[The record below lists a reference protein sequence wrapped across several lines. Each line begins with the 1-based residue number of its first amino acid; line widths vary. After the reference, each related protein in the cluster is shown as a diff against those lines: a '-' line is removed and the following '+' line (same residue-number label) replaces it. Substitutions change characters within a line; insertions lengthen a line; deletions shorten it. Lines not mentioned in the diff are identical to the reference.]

1 MTYIATDQSRHGGNP
16 VHLIRFDY
24 QSTTYRYSTGVSDFD
39 DGLHTWTA
47 HEISPIEDMTIS
59 DNVDRSPI
67 TLKTKL
73 TNPVAQLFRTGS
85 IEASVTCLIYE
96 LHETDGEMV
105 LIHSGRILG
114 RYAKLE
120 GKKREIELK
129 SEPIMTATKRPSI
142 REVSGLLCG
151 YVLYDTSLCKATKNA
166 IPGIVTSTS
175 GINLVI
181 SGASSAPAGYLRNGY
196 LETASEKRMIIGHSG
211 DNIDVTTVMQG
222 LEVGDA
228 VTMYIGCNH
237 TTSDCNNKFSNLD
250 NFGGEP
256 FIPSKNPHEGSI
268 A

>member
-1 MTYIATDQSRHGGNP
+1 MTYIATDQSVHDGNP

-39 DGLHTWTA
+39 DGDHTWTA
-47 HEISPIEDMTIS
+47 HEISPIEDLTIS

-73 TNPVAQLFRTGS
+73 TNPVAQLFRTGA

-96 LHETDGEMV
+96 VHESDGEMV

-120 GKKREIELK
+120 GKKREVELK
-129 SEPIMTATKRPSI
+129 SEPIITATKRPSI
-142 REVSGLLCG
+142 RERSGLLCG
-151 YVLYDTSLCKATKNA
+151 YVLYDPDLCRAVKTA
-166 IPGIVTSTS
+166 IPGVVTSIS

-181 SGASSAPAGYLRNGY
+181 SGASAAASGYLKNGY
-196 LETASEKRMIIGHSG
+196 LETAEEKRMITAHSG
-211 DNIDVTTVMQG
+211 DNITVTTVMQG
-222 LEVGDA
+222 LEIGDS

-237 TTSDCNNKFSNLD
+237 TTRDCNRKFSNIE

-256 FIPSKNPHEGSI
+256 FIPSKNPHEGTMI
-268 A
+268 

>member
-1 MTYIATDQSRHGGNP
+1 MTYIATDRTRHGGNP

-39 DGLHTWTA
+39 DGSHTWIA

-73 TNPVAQLFRTGS
+73 TNPVAQLFRSGA
-85 IEASVTCLIYE
+85 IESSVTCLIYE
-96 LHETDGEMV
+96 VHETDGEMV

-142 REVSGLLCG
+142 RERSGELCG
-151 YVLYDTSLCKATKNA
+151 YVLYDTCLCRATKNS
-166 IPGIVTSTS
+166 IPGVVTA
-175 GINLVI
+175 INGSALVV
-181 SGASSAPAGYLRNGY
+181 SGASSAPDGYLRTGY
-196 LETASEKRMIIGHSG
+196 IETSQEKRMITYHSG
-211 DNIDVTTVMQG
+211 DNIEVTTVMQG
-222 LEVGDA
+222 LEVGDT

-237 TTSDCNNKFSNLD
+237 TTSDCNNKHSNLD

-256 FIPSKNPHEGSI
+256 FIPRKNPHEGSI
-268 A
+268 V